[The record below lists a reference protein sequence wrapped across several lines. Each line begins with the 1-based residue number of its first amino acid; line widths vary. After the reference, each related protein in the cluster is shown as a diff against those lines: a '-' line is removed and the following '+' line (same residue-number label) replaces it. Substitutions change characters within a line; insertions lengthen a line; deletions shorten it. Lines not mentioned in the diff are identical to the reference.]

1 MSTPPFALWTAA
13 ADDAHFTDP
22 AACAARASEFERQ
35 IARRNRRERIAGWAQ
50 MPFWGL
56 LAAFF
61 AYVGEWPVALSL
73 ALTGAGVLV
82 VIRNLSRHASLLER
96 RPEEPCL
103 NHLLRQYRRQYL
115 ALLRVPVWYIGPLL
129 PGFVAV
135 LATVTA
141 GVAEVKGWEAA
152 LAGLAPPA
160 LLIGGVVAAVILLN
174 LWAARR
180 LMRDFER
187 LERLAW

>member
-1 MSTPPFALWTAA
+1 MSTPPFALWAAA
-13 ADDAHFTDP
+13 ADDATFTDP

-50 MPFWGL
+50 LPLWGL

-61 AYVGEWPVALSL
+61 AYVGEWPVALAL

-82 VIRNLSRHASLLER
+82 VIRNLPRHAGLLER

-103 NHLLRQYRRQYL
+103 DHLVRQYRRQYR
-115 ALLRVPVWYIGPLL
+115 ALIRVPLWYVGPLV
-129 PGFVAV
+129 PGLVAV

-141 GVAEVKGWEAA
+141 GVAETKGWNAA
-152 LAGLAPPA
+152 LAGLARPT
-160 LLIGGVVAAVILLN
+160 LLTGGVIAAVILVN

-180 LMRDFER
+180 VKRELDR
-187 LERLAW
+187 LERLA